1 METDMS
7 PDIDAPLQN
16 SVGSTFEPPVE
27 QIDMIADMGFTAAQ
41 ARKALMETVRH
52 SLTRRTCL

>member
-1 METDMS
+1 MS